1 MADPSNAFIS
11 VKFDAVG
18 RAQQFLLPEAA
29 FDPLLRAGEE
39 VVVANGDRRAYG
51 TVTLAIPQLDA
62 ARPPSATSRDRVVR
76 RASKQDVL
84 QRLKQQQRERETH
97 RVGLMKIKE
106 RGLPM
111 KLVKVEQQ
119 FAGSKLIFSFTAE
132 GRVDFRELV
141 RELAAEF
148 RYRIEMRQIGARD
161 EARLLGGYGTCGR
174 PLCCT
179 TWLTGF
185 DPISIKMAKRQHLSL
200 NPSRLSDLC
209 GRLKCCLR
217 YELPN
222 AAGEQFAGCAN
233 ESSCTRA
240 GGGCG
245 TSCNGDCSGC
255 GS

>member
-1 MADPSNAFIS
+1 MADTSNAFIS
-11 VKFDAVG
+11 VKFDTVG
-18 RAQQFLLPEAA
+18 RVHQFLLPEAA
-29 FDPLLRAGEE
+29 FDPPLQAGEE

-51 TVTLAIPQLDA
+51 TVARPIPQLDA
-62 ARPPSATSRDRVVR
+62 ARRPSATSRNRVVR

-84 QRLKQQQRERETH
+84 QRLKQQRRERDAH
-97 RVGLMKIKE
+97 RVGVMKIKE

-119 FAGSKLIFSFTAE
+119 FAGPKLIFSFTAE
-132 GRVDFRELV
+132 SRVDFRELV
-141 RELAAEF
+141 RELAGEF
-148 RYRIEMRQIGARD
+148 RCRIEMRQIGARD

-179 TWLTGF
+179 TWLPGF
-185 DPISIKMAKRQHLSL
+185 DPISIKMAKRQNLSL
-200 NPSRLSDLC
+200 NPSRLSGLC

-222 AAGEQFAGCAN
+222 AAGDQFAGCAN
-233 ESSCTRA
+233 ESSCSRA

-245 TSCNGDCSGC
+245 ISCNGDCSGC